1 MKKDGADEGH
11 LKGINDELRGHLG
24 KEYYTGYYF

>member
-11 LKGINDELRGHLG
+11 LKGINELRGHLG
-24 KEYYTGYYF
+24 QEYYTGYYF